1 MAEAATATATGDA
14 VIAVRDLLFRWRPDQ
29 PPVLDIPALT
39 IQPGERLFIQG
50 PSGSGKS
57 TLLNLLG
64 GVMVPERG
72 TISLR
77 GEPLHAL
84 RGARRDR
91 LRADTIGFMFQ
102 LHNLLPYLS
111 VLENVTL
118 PCHFSRRRREQALAR
133 SPSLRDEALRLLGHL
148 DLDAPELIN
157 RPVTDLSVG
166 QQQRVAAARVLI
178 GAPAIIIADEPT
190 SALDADRRGAFLG
203 LLADECDR
211 QGITLLLVSH
221 DPALAERF
229 PRALHLDDINRA
241 AGTTRED

>member
-1 MAEAATATATGDA
+1 MTEAAATPADEA
-14 VIAVRDLLFRWRPDQ
+14 VIAVRDLRFRWRADQ
-29 PPVLDIPALT
+29 PPVLDIPELT
-39 IQPGERLFIQG
+39 IRAGERLFIQG

-64 GVMVPERG
+64 GVMVPEQG
-72 TISLR
+72 TIHLR

-91 LRADTIGFMFQ
+91 LRADAIGFMFQ

-118 PCHFSRRRREQALAR
+118 PCHFSRQRREQALTR
-133 SPSLRDEALRLLGHL
+133 SATLHDEALRLLGHL
-148 DLDAPELIN
+148 DLDAPELIH

-178 GAPAIIIADEPT
+178 GAPDIIIADEPT
-190 SALDADRRGAFLG
+190 SALDADRRLAFLE
-203 LLADECDR
+203 LLASECDR
-211 QGITLLLVSH
+211 QGSTLLLVSH

-229 PRALHLDDINRA
+229 PRALHLDTINRA
-241 AGTTRED
+241 ASPAREG